1 MLSDNHDDAAAPATK
16 GLSIRL
22 VTRHQSVGQFQ
33 GRWIYFGQDYLDMLR
48 WEKRLGADNRISY
61 AHLIPSTFIRYRKPF
76 IEWSSGLGRPY
87 GDSLD
92 WWMTPLA
99 ARNTSQTP
107 IFLHICYID
116 ILMRQVLPDIEG
128 ELLIVCEDWFLLRT
142 LELNLKGAG
151 CSIRGLSQRWHQ
163 LPLGYLKEFFMGLLR
178 WTRSLALC
186 LYAVAAARISRRRYA
201 KNMETC
207 AGKRE
212 VLIHSCIDE
221 ASFGPEGELHDR
233 FFTDL
238 PRWLIS
244 RGYRVTIIPW
254 LFSTRRSVYAAF
266 RWFRGNKGSSLI
278 IEDYVRLTDFPH
290 CVLQVLRG
298 GLVCRGPQNFD
309 EYAITPLFVRER
321 IRNASSAQNI
331 KFLLY
336 IPAVERWKR
345 AGNRCDIYI
354 DVFENMAPE
363 RPPIRAMNLSFP
375 GATTIGY
382 QHTPPPLDLIGYAM
396 TREEWSTGIF
406 PKRIVSHGSASLG
419 LLEREGFPCAQL
431 MEGPALRFASL
442 FDRYRDQARL
452 VSSAAACQTV
462 LVLLTL
468 DQAPA
473 KEVLRAVLD
482 VRKVFTAFG
491 LKVVIKSHPMMSRSL
506 LMRIIGKKGLPSG
519 WSLGEGNI
527 ESILPNSRLVIGL
540 STGALIDA
548 AAFGLPVISLGREV
562 DFVYSPLESL
572 AERYEICR
580 TISKS
585 MLGDRL
591 EDILSEKHPES
602 RFKLQQLSAE
612 LISGFGKLDDAH
624 FFAFIE

>member
-1 MLSDNHDDAAAPATK
+1 MLSDNYDDAAAPATK

-22 VTRHQSVGQFQ
+22 VTRHQSVGRFQ

-76 IEWSSGLGRPY
+76 IEWSSSLGRPY

-151 CSIRGLSQRWHQ
+151 CIIRGPSQRWLH
-163 LPLGYLKEFFMGLLR
+163 LALGYLKEFFIGLLR
-178 WTRSLALC
+178 WAHSLALC
-186 LYAVAAARISRRRYA
+186 LYSVAAARLTRRRYA
-201 KNMETC
+201 KNMETRAC
-207 AGKRE
+207 KRE

-221 ASFGPEGELHDR
+221 ASFGPGGELHDR
-233 FFTDL
+233 YFTNL
-238 PRWLIS
+238 PQWLTFH
-244 RGYRVTIIPW
+244 GYRVTIIPW
-254 LFSTRRSVYAAF
+254 LFNTRRSVYAAF
-266 RWFRGNKGSSLI
+266 RWFRENRGAFLI

-290 CVLQVLRG
+290 CVLQVLRS
-298 GLVCRGPQNFD
+298 GLVCRGLQYFD
-309 EYAITPLFVRER
+309 GYAITPLFVRER
-321 IRNASSAQNI
+321 IRNASSARNI

-336 IPAVERWKR
+336 IPAVKRWQQ

-363 RPPIRAMNLSFP
+363 RPPIRAMNRSFP
-375 GATTIGY
+375 GAMTIGY
-382 QHTPPPLDLIGYAM
+382 QHSPPPLDLIGYAM
-396 TREEWSTGIF
+396 TKKEWSTGIF

-419 LLEREGFPCAQL
+419 FLKHEGFPPAQL

-442 FDRYRDQARL
+442 FDRCGTQARL
-452 VSSAAACQTV
+452 VSPAVISQSV
-462 LVLLTL
+462 LVLLNL
-468 DQAPA
+468 DPA
-473 KEVLRAVLD
+473 LTEEVMRAVLD
-482 VRKVFTAFG
+482 ARNVFTAFG
-491 LKVVIKSHPMMSRSL
+491 LKVVLKPHPMMSRSY
-506 LMRIIGKKGLPSG
+506 LMRIIGKQGLPSG

-527 ESILPNSRLVIGL
+527 ESHLPNSRLVIGL
-540 STGALIDA
+540 GTGALMDA
-548 AAFGLPVISLGREV
+548 AALGLPVISLGREI
-562 DFVYSPLESL
+562 DFVYSPLEPM

-580 TISKS
+580 TIPPS

-591 EDILSEKHPES
+591 KDILSEKDSES
-602 RFKLQQLSAE
+602 RFKLQQISAE
-612 LISGFGKLDDAH
+612 LVGGMGKLDDAH
-624 FFAFIE
+624 FSVFVE